1 MQVPDIVCGSEVV
14 MRNLQRLQ
22 VQVVEPVNSFEQ
34 VVADIECIQLSKG
47 RDVFNGRDAVLL
59 QEQTT

>member
-1 MQVPDIVCGSEVV
+1 

-47 RDVFNGRDAVLL
+47 RDVFNRRDAVLL
-59 QEQTT
+59 QEQTTQFV